1 MDWFYDVF
9 GFAEQGMSSIQR
21 NITKDGMFL
30 TCHAK
35 GDKTVQCGRL
45 DVPTLQKL
53 REDAKEFVQK
63 NGLHDHRKE
72 HQRDQKKTELKK
84 AAINDYKS
92 NISDG
97 NEYS

>member
-9 GFAEQGMSSIQR
+9 GFTEQGMSSIQR

-35 GDKTVQCGRL
+35 GDTTVQCGRL

-53 REDAKEFVQK
+53 REDTKEFVQK
-63 NGLHDHRKE
+63 NP
-72 HQRDQKKTELKK
+72 T
-84 AAINDYKS
+84 KS
-92 NISDG
+92 FKNRSKIQNYCSSWDILP
-97 NEYS
+97 NT

>member
-9 GFAEQGMSSIQR
+9 GFAEQGMTSIQR

-35 GDKTVQCGRL
+35 GDTTVQCGRL

-53 REDAKEFVQK
+53 REDTKEFVHK
-63 NGLHDHRKE
+63 NP
-72 HQRDQKKTELKK
+72 KTKQPFMKLL
-84 AAINDYKS
+84 
-92 NISDG
+92 G
-97 NEYS
+97 MYSTFSYRPPK

>member
-9 GFAEQGMSSIQR
+9 GFAEQGMSSIQQ

-35 GDKTVQCGRL
+35 GDTRVQCGRL

-53 REDAKEFVQK
+53 REDTKEFVHK
-63 NGLHDHRKE
+63 NAHYDVGDRNHSSKNE
-72 HQRDQKKTELKK
+72 FT
-84 AAINDYKS
+84 S
-92 NISDG
+92 NM
-97 NEYS
+97 YT